1 MDKAMVQQHLRQLS
15 NRVVDLDQRAALRL
29 QDLSTAMDNITQARI
44 WAGIDL
50 QQVISPD
57 AIADQYE
64 QLYRP
69 ERSGPGQFA
78 RFLEGMRNVLI
89 FLPIVITWLGVSQA
103 TDAYHTLLSQCLK
116 ACPGQVQQPFL
127 YLWEQGFGGNFPG
140 LLRLSNIGLIDAAL
154 LGIVFG
160 ATLYLSIASARSNRR
175 DEQIELNNRGQALAL
190 RADLLNTLADARILL
205 HTQSSSIVAPIDK
218 LDDVAKAIVQ
228 MSRDILQQFDQLKA
242 SFTTVA
248 DEMKRQFTTSQDATA
263 EMLRQIGTI
272 STMIHDFQVAL
283 DHFRTASEQASQ
295 RLADLVHPIE
305 QLTLSQQSL
314 LGRVNDSADHL
325 KHTAQ
330 ILDTMRTDQKDWS
343 EKITNTLEQQ
353 DDVIGKLDTIA
364 NTFNTLEKNLDNFL
378 IKLGEERE
386 AQEQQALQIAGASR
400 GFAEALDYTRD
411 EATQIRSIAVDMGD
425 VVNLMARFSNSSGM
439 DISGIVS
446 SYGQAA
452 LTINQSANALKETAM
467 VVTDA
472 ALELKSAVAA
482 FKATIP

>member
-1 MDKAMVQQHLRQLS
+1 MDKATLQQHLRNLS
-15 NRVVDLDQRAALRL
+15 NRIINLDQRAALRL
-29 QDLSTAMDNITQARI
+29 QDLSNALDDITQART

-57 AIADQYE
+57 AIAEQYE

-69 ERSGPGQFA
+69 EKSGPGQFA

-103 TDAYHTLLSQCLK
+103 TDAYHRLLSQCLK
-116 ACPGQVQQPFL
+116 ACPDQVKQPFL
-127 YLWEQGFGGNFPG
+127 YLWEQGFGGGFPDIF
-140 LLRLSNIGLIDAAL
+140 RLSNIGLIDAGILAL
-154 LGIVFG
+154 VFL
-160 ATLYLSIASARSNRR
+160 ATLYLSIASGRSNRR
-175 DEQIELNNRGQALAL
+175 DEQVELTNRGQALAL
-190 RADLLNTLADARILL
+190 RAELLNTLVDTRLL
-205 HTQSSSIVAPIDK
+205 FYHQSASTVTPIDK
-218 LDDVAKAIVQ
+218 LDDVAKAIIQ

-242 SFTTVA
+242 SFTAVA

-283 DHFRTASEQASQ
+283 DHFKTASEQASN
-295 RLADLVHPIE
+295 RLANLVQPIE
-305 QLTLSQQSL
+305 QLTLNQHSL
-314 LGRVNDSADHL
+314 LDRVNESADHL
-325 KHTAQ
+325 KQTAQ
-330 ILDTMRTDQKDWS
+330 VLGAMRTDQQEWG
-343 EKITNTLEQQ
+343 EKIANTLEQQ
-353 DDVIGKLDTIA
+353 DDVMGKLDTIA
-364 NTFNTLEKNLDNFL
+364 NTFSTLEKDLDNFL
-378 IKLGEERE
+378 VKLGEERE
-386 AQEQQALQIAGASR
+386 AQEHQALQIAGASR

-425 VVNLMARFSNSSGM
+425 VVNMMARLSSSSGM

-446 SYGQAA
+446 SYQQAA
-452 LTINQSANALKETAM
+452 LVINQSANALKETAM

-472 ALELKSAVAA
+472 AIELKSAVAA

>member
-1 MDKAMVQQHLRQLS
+1 MDKAILQKHLQNLS
-15 NRVVDLDQRAALRL
+15 NTILGLDQRAAQRL
-29 QDLSTAMDNITQARI
+29 QDLSRALDDTTQART
-44 WAGIDL
+44 WTSIDL
-50 QQVISPD
+50 QQVINPD
-57 AIADQYE
+57 VLAEQYA

-69 ERSGPGQFA
+69 EKSGPGQAA

-103 TDAYHTLLSQCLK
+103 TNAYHQLISQCIK
-116 ACPGQVQQPFL
+116 TCKDQVQQPFL
-127 YLWEQGFGGNFPG
+127 YLWEQGFGGGFPDF
-140 LLRLSNIGLIDAAL
+140 LRLSNIGLIDAGILAL
-154 LGIVFG
+154 IFL
-160 ATLYLSIASARSNRR
+160 ATFYLSIVSARSNYR
-175 DEQIELNNRGQALAL
+175 DERAEQQNRGQALAL
-190 RADLLNTLADARILL
+190 RAELLNALADATLFL
-205 HTQSSSIVAPIDK
+205 HKESASIVAPIDK
-218 LDDVAKAIVQ
+218 LDDVAKHIVK
-228 MSRDILQQFDQLKA
+228 MSSDILNQFDQLKA

-248 DEMKRQFTTSQDATA
+248 DEMRRQFTTSQDATA

-283 DHFRTASEQASQ
+283 DLFKTASEKASE

-305 QLTLSQQSL
+305 QLTLNQHSL
-314 LGRVNDSADHL
+314 LDRVNESADHL

-330 ILDTMRTDQKDWS
+330 ALDSMRSDQKDWG
-343 EKITNTLEQQ
+343 EKIANTLEQQ

-364 NTFNTLEKNLDNFL
+364 NTFSTLEKDLASFL
-378 IKLGEERE
+378 VKLGEERE

-400 GFAEALDYTRD
+400 GFAEALAYTRD
-411 EATQIRSIAVDMGD
+411 EATQIRSIAVDTRD
-425 VVNLMARFSNSSGM
+425 VVNMMARLSGTSGM
-439 DISGIVS
+439 DMSSIFS